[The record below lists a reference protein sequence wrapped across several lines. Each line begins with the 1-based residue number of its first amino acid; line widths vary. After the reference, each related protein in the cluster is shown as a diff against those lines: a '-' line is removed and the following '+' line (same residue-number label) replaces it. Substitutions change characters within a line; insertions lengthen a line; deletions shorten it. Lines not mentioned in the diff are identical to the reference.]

1 MALWT
6 VNKTKPNKKFWYK
19 RDLAWTFP
27 HGDDKGFMRDT
38 WRGQKLLRDMW
49 RATKRHTWF
58 VNLWKKTIVD
68 HSPPLPLATLSHP
81 DVNQLLKRKQLTNN
95 LSVHFLRQILLKCV
109 SFWLRMLRYFFVFV
123 NSIFWFYEILFARRL
138 PLQHTISIARAQ
150 ISILCPKVM

>member
-1 MALWT
+1 MGMTKGLCVTRDEGKNYCVTREEQLKDIHDSSIYEKKPLWIT
-6 VNKTKPNKKFWYK
+6 
-19 RDLAWTFP
+19 
-27 HGDDKGFMRDT
+27 
-38 WRGQKLLRDMW
+38 
-49 RATKRHTWF
+49 
-58 VNLWKKTIVD
+58 
-68 HSPPLPLATLSHP
+68 PPLPLATLSHP

-150 ISILCPKVM
+150 INILCPKVM